1 MSASNDLC
9 LTCGHVIPKKVLATN
24 YSKGMLTQKNGLT
37 KFRPRLLYVDITYT
51 PSTPLEGKGHQSKK
65 GHTAVCT
72 LMVKSKAGWNIKS
85 ARDGRGISIRI
96 LERTLKMNKTNIYI
110 ENGNGHRT
118 YIYALLYMY
127 DVWVWIEKQE
137 EKVWRE
143 TESTENW
150 VELGE

>member
-1 MSASNDLC
+1 
-9 LTCGHVIPKKVLATN
+9 
-24 YSKGMLTQKNGLT
+24 
-37 KFRPRLLYVDITYT
+37 
-51 PSTPLEGKGHQSKK
+51 
-65 GHTAVCT
+65 
-72 LMVKSKAGWNIKS
+72 
-85 ARDGRGISIRI
+85 
-96 LERTLKMNKTNIYI
+96 MNKTNIYI